1 MERRGAPRFRIKI
14 AVDKM
19 EETEIML
26 ILDKDGDSFLYGEE
40 GDISEK
46 GVFVATENPLPV
58 GKNVHLKFS
67 LPDVIELIEA
77 KGRVVWT
84 GIGGPEKKMG
94 MGIEILQMDQ
104 KSRTELKKFIR
115 GEK

>member
-1 MERRGAPRFRIKI
+1 MERRGAPRFRVKM
-14 AVDKM
+14 AVDKI
-19 EETEIML
+19 EEAEITL
-26 ILDKDGDSFLYGEE
+26 LLDKDGDSFLYGEE

-46 GVFVATENPLPV
+46 GIFVATENPLPV
-58 GKNVHLKFS
+58 GKNVLLKFS

-84 GIGGPEKKMG
+84 GRGGPEKKMG
-94 MGIEILQMDQ
+94 MGIEILEMDQ
-104 KSRTELKKFIR
+104 KGRGELKRFIR